1 MKQYSL
7 GMIGIAAALALAAG
21 IAVDRVALPA
31 LAPGQNPNATGSS
44 YATDA
49 WKTYVSGFY
58 DKQTGSYAG
67 VSFSYPRDFDVRE
80 GENAS
85 GGFAG
90 TPIVQVRFP
99 EDAYQV
105 PKSNFGEAYMTVSS
119 GNDQKTVSSCFDF
132 SSVQRAT
139 ASVESRTV
147 NGTLFKFAT
156 TTDVG
161 AGNIYDSWVY
171 RTEYKQRC
179 YEFALTVH
187 TGNIHNYPSG
197 TVVQF
202 DQSRAFS
209 ILDQIFETVKFTDT
223 MR

>member
-1 MKQYSL
+1 MKHYSL
-7 GMIGIAAALALAAG
+7 GMILIVAALALGAG
-21 IAVDRVALPA
+21 IAVDHMVLPA

-44 YATDA
+44 YASDA
-49 WKTYVSGFY
+49 WKTYTSGFY

-67 VSFSYPRDFDVRE
+67 ISFLYPRDFDLRE
-80 GENAS
+80 GESAN

-90 TPIVQVRFP
+90 TPMVQVRFP

-119 GNDQKTVSSCFDF
+119 GNDQKAATSCFDF
-132 SSVQRAT
+132 SSLQRMT
-139 ASVESRTV
+139 ASVESRTI

-156 TTDVG
+156 TTDMG

-171 RTEYKQRC
+171 RAQYKQRC

-187 TGNIHNYPSG
+187 TGNISNYPSG

-209 ILDQIFETVKFTDT
+209 ILDQIFETVKFTDA